1 MNGEEVRKIKKQ
13 RNKKKRF
20 EEEEKGKPYRGVTLD
35 DEKLNEEYRDA
46 VRFGDPM
53 APLLARRIEKKNKKA
68 NKSNKK
74 EYQGFCPPNRF
85 GIRPGFEWD
94 GVDRSNQFEAKL
106 FKQVNEKAAQ
116 EEMALRISQEDM

>member
-53 APLLARRIEKKNKKA
+53 APLLARRIEKK
-68 NKSNKK
+68 
-74 EYQGFCPPNRF
+74 
-85 GIRPGFEWD
+85 
-94 GVDRSNQFEAKL
+94 
-106 FKQVNEKAAQ
+106 KQE
-116 EEMALRISQEDM
+116 S